1 MTVTEIKNLTKY
13 LTDEEVEDIKKEIKS
28 KETIL
33 KSGNLDEEELGQVLN
48 TLFAILV
55 IEKTL
60 EQQVEDI
67 EDIRAELEQELLEA
81 YQTYDSYIERSKADE
96 KKKKKRRWLLDLL
109 GISENI
115 KDRKNGIGMANSSIS
130 ALQNEL
136 NTLKQQRSADNL
148 KKVMRR
154 ENMDRRRD
162 FCDCIEKREHRDHC
176 KECCESINREPPH
189 RHEHK
194 YKHNHEPRHE
204 HKEKHVRG
212 DLQNAS
218 KSNDI
223 NGLTRHENDNNLTKN
238 VKPEV
243 PRQQR

>member
-28 KETIL
+28 KENIL

-67 EDIRAELEQELLEA
+67 ENIRSELEQELLEA
-81 YQTYDSYIERSKADE
+81 YQMYDSYMEKSKADE
-96 KKKKKRRWLLDLL
+96 KKKKKRRWLFDLL

-115 KDRKNGIGMANSSIS
+115 RERKTGIGAANKSIS
-130 ALQNEL
+130 ALQSEI
-136 NTLKQQRSADNL
+136 NTLKQQKSAENL
-148 KKVMRR
+148 KKVMRK

-162 FCDCIEKREHRDHC
+162 FCDCVEKREHRNHC
-176 KECCESINREPPH
+176 KECCESLNREPPH
-189 RHEHK
+189 RHERGN
-194 YKHNHEPRHE
+194 NHGPRHE
-204 HKEKHVRG
+204 HKRDTNQEKRRNDFTRDADCLVIETPTTSN
-212 DLQNAS
+212 QN
-218 KSNDI
+218 K
-223 NGLTRHENDNNLTKN
+223 LT
-238 VKPEV
+238 PEV
-243 PRQQR
+243 QKGRSL

>member
-60 EQQVEDI
+60 EQQVEEI

-115 KDRKNGIGMANSSIS
+115 RDRKNGIGMANSSIS

-162 FCDCIEKREHRDHC
+162 FCDCVEKREPRNHC
-176 KECCESINREPPH
+176 KEYCENINRGYNPPKVERH
-189 RHEHK
+189 HKHEHK
-194 YKHNHEPRHE
+194 HE

-212 DLQNAS
+212 DLLNAS

-223 NGLTRHENDNNLTKN
+223 NGLTRHENDNNLTQN
-238 VKPEV
+238 IKPEV
-243 PRQQR
+243 PRQR

>member
-28 KETIL
+28 KENIL

-67 EDIRAELEQELLEA
+67 ENIRSELEQELLEA
-81 YQTYDSYIERSKADE
+81 YQMYDSYIEKSKADE
-96 KKKKKRRWLLDLL
+96 KKKKKRRWLFDLL

-115 KDRKNGIGMANSSIS
+115 RNRKTGIGVANKSIS
-130 ALQNEL
+130 ALQNEI
-136 NTLKQQRSADNL
+136 NTLKQQRNADNL

-154 ENMDRRRD
+154 ENMDRRRE
-162 FCDCIEKREHRDHC
+162 FCDCVENREHRDHC
-176 KECCESINREPPH
+176 KECCEKLDRHHPH
-189 RHEHK
+189 RHKHDKGRTHSRRDYTLTEHVVNPESPTR
-194 YKHNHEPRHE
+194 YHEP
-204 HKEKHVRG
+204 
-212 DLQNAS
+212 
-218 KSNDI
+218 
-223 NGLTRHENDNNLTKN
+223 TPT
-238 VKPEV
+238 PEV
-243 PRQQR
+243 QKGPSR